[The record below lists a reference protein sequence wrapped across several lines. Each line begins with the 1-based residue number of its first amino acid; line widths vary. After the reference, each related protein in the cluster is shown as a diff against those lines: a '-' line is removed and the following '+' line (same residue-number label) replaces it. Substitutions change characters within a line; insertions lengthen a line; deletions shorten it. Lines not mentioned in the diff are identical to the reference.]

1 MVQKMGGGLVLGG
14 AQMVQGGGGQLVQ
27 GLGQELGQELRLEP
41 MEDRRVQ
48 LGREL

>member
-1 MVQKMGGGLVLGG
+1 MLEQVLEQELVLELE
-14 AQMVQGGGGQLVQ
+14 QVQ
-27 GLGQELGQELRLEP
+27 GLGQVLGQELQLEP